1 MSELQVLCG
10 FAVVIKATLF
20 ILPCMMSQF
29 TKKMGKSVSGL
40 YLGLLTSA
48 NGVGPMV
55 GALIGGTLFVPLY
68 ATWFFLLFSIPCA
81 ISAFSMLIPPVY
93 KFMAAKPTT
102 TPVALPT
109 SSVESEKDENQLGE
123 QRKGG
128 G

>member
-1 MSELQVLCG
+1 
-10 FAVVIKATLF
+10 
-20 ILPCMMSQF
+20 
-29 TKKMGKSVSGL
+29 
-40 YLGLLTSA
+40 
-48 NGVGPMV
+48 MV

-81 ISAFSMLIPPVY
+81 ISACSMLLPPVY
-93 KFMAAKPTT
+93 KFMAAKPTN

-109 SSVESEKDENQLGE
+109 SSGESQFTDSTDSGE